1 MFFLINTTYI
11 FFSFFFFSQL
21 QADWLNSYCVGGLV
35 LHFVFFLLDA
45 LLASGDSAACY
56 THFLKAF
63 KKAFFYLL
71 LLFLFYPIFYKIFF
85 FLRRDF
91 SLNAP
96 LFKTVSSYIV
106 SL

>member
-63 KKAFFYLL
+63 KKAFFIC
-71 LLFLFYPIFYKIFF
+71 FYCFF
-85 FLRRDF
+85 FTPF
-91 SLNAP
+91 
-96 LFKTVSSYIV
+96 FIKYFFF
-106 SL
+106 